1 MKIGLGLYRQMLNDE
16 HFVFARQLGVS
27 HVVAHLEDY
36 FSAKPQLTS
45 GDSAGW
51 GRAGAETWSY
61 DTFRDLI
68 DALAKHDLKLAAIE
82 NLPVAGWSDV
92 LLDGPNKQA
101 QMEGLKTMVRDAG
114 RAGVPCI
121 GYNFSLA
128 GVWGWS
134 RGPFARGGAMS
145 VGFDIDAIDP
155 QQPIPDGMV
164 WNMVYRDGR
173 PGETVPP
180 VTSDEIWRRYAW
192 FLDELLPVAE
202 EAGVVLAAHP
212 DDPPMDRL
220 RATARLINRPDTYGR
235 AFGLNPSPANK
246 AELCLGSVQEMGGDQ
261 VYRLVAECAA
271 DNRIGYIHFRNV
283 KGSVPKY
290 HEVFLDEGDI
300 DMARVVRILAGHGYD
315 GVLIPDHTPE
325 LACAAPWH
333 AGMAYAIG
341 YMKALIAQV
350 MADPACWERPAA
362 HEVAS

>member
-16 HFVFARQLGVS
+16 HFAFARQMGVS

-36 FSAKPQLTS
+36 FSAEPELSS
-45 GDSAGW
+45 GDGGGW
-51 GRAGAETWSY
+51 GRAGAASWSY

-68 DALAKHDLKLAAIE
+68 DRLGQHDLKLAAIE
-82 NLPVAGWSDV
+82 NLPVAGWSDI
-92 LLDGPNKQA
+92 LLDGPDRGR
-101 QMEGLKTMVRDAG
+101 QMDGLKQMVRDAG

-155 QQPIPDGMV
+155 QEPIPDGMI
-164 WNMVYRDGR
+164 WNMRYRDGK
-173 PGETVPP
+173 PGATVPA
-180 VTSDEIWRRYAW
+180 VDSDTLWQRYAW

-220 RATARLINRPDTYGR
+220 RGTARLINRPDSYGR
-235 AFGLNPSPANK
+235 AFALNDSPANK
-246 AELCLGSVQEMGGDQ
+246 AELCLGSVQEMGGGA
-261 VYRLVAECAA
+261 VYDVVAQCAA
-271 DNRIGYIHFRNV
+271 ENRIGYIHFRNV
-283 KGSVPKY
+283 KGAVPKY

-300 DMARVVRILAGHGYD
+300 DMARIIRILAGHGYD
-315 GVLIPDHTPE
+315 GMLIPDHTPE
-325 LACAAPWH
+325 LVCGAPWH

-341 YMKALIAQV
+341 YMKALIGQV
-350 MADPACWERPAA
+350 MANPSGWERPGAR
-362 HEVAS
+362 EVA